1 VNRPFAARDSG
12 GSFTLPPGDNGPI
25 LDMCEL
31 PDRLEI
37 YTSAA
42 TYMVQPPE
50 VTDPERTNPNA
61 QWVIAKTDELGCS
74 SPAVARSFLMASRV
88 LKQANFDPPIDR
100 SAILAQMHV
109 IKGLL
114 VTCAKTA
121 ANFSGTV
128 QTEMDATDRERGS
141 RAHGGRA
148 LAHFPIINDLDQIAT
163 TCLISAKRTIREICQ
178 LVDLFFNLDRSH
190 SRLDHLVTEL
200 ATKVGAESALIKYLS
215 GFTSCAARVGK
226 LRDGQE
232 HSGST
237 AARLYVENFK
247 MMPTN
252 QIRAPVWHLEG
263 EQPRDINSDMSFIE
277 KSLIELVEGTFVGCV
292 DYCLPD
298 RFPMCF
304 KFNDNP
310 KPEAPVRYELVIDM
324 SRFRVSE

>member
-1 VNRPFAARDSG
+1 
-12 GSFTLPPGDNGPI
+12 
-25 LDMCEL
+25 MCEL

-37 YTSAA
+37 YTAAA

-61 QWVIAKTDELGCS
+61 KWVIAKTDDLGCS
-74 SPAVARSFLMASRV
+74 APAVARSFLMASRV
-88 LKQANFDPPIDR
+88 LKQANLDPPIDR
-100 SAILAQMHV
+100 TAILAQMHV

-128 QTEMDATDRERGS
+128 QTEVDATDRERGS
-141 RAHGGRA
+141 PAHGGRA

-163 TCLISAKRTIREICQ
+163 TSLISAKRTIREICQ
-178 LVDLFFNLDRSH
+178 LINLFFDLNRSH
-190 SRLDHLVTEL
+190 SRLDYLVAEL
-200 ATKVGAESALIKYLS
+200 ATKVGDDNALIKYLT
-215 GFTSCAARVGK
+215 GFTGFAARVGK

-252 QIRAPVWHLEG
+252 QIRAPVWYLEG
-263 EQPRDINSDMSFIE
+263 EQPRDINTDMSFIE
-277 KSLIELVEGTFVGCV
+277 KSLIELVEGAFVGCV

-324 SRFRVSE
+324 SRFRVDSPGSPSPT